1 MDSTALG
8 IARLSLDGY
17 NADIPAQILPAF
29 EFFVGSEVN
38 EAPLS
43 RSSFDALQMTLL
55 QLMDNGTPPIR
66 TDRRVFEKMVPDFIR
81 RLCQVQQYQPQAGR
95 GAALTNAQK
104 EKLAS
109 QVNAV
114 LDERKAKKMFPKLA
128 LQLNTNWND
137 AIQARNS
144 SLDPDS
150 QEQRQEE
157 VVRRQKIADVAAE
170 EGTEPSRG
178 GQDWRRISGLFLS
191 TNNYKS
197 APLSRTDDPEQRVR
211 HLLCNL
217 TRPKAKIAYEE
228 LEKVA
233 KRLYQSDQFRAS
245 CFQSTSTIPILFKYS
260 TAECEDAYNALG
272 IKRLQWMDSSNGH
285 NYGAGHYIQT
295 LVGRML
301 REQNA
306 RPRYEVSWIGQPK
319 DLSKVTPVE
328 RLAIDRVQQHRCLLQ
343 EVANAELNIV
353 KMKSQVYGKD
363 IDVELTSLAGGIG
376 DKQSGEFI
384 ERFRQIVLTPLRHI
398 LNTCSAGMGSA
409 VDDAVVNRGS
419 ADETIGKV
427 QAKAQDK
434 GEEAAE
440 EIATRLNSQVN
451 EINESYTLE
460 TGSSEARALRRQAV
474 DHIPVDLEMMEEAV
488 RRMMQ
493 EIDSNRAEISR
504 RAGNIKAIILY
515 PQSVPHDEKQPR
527 NYGRKALLYSYSRLS
542 ITHDIA
548 QSLMAAEDVDRI
560 FTVFCSLLALL
571 SFHPIAFAIKD
582 AMDEMLDDFYGV
594 KPEVD
599 SLLNVM
605 RGFMTGAI
613 MCTIA
618 LSKSY
623 FASFKTKEWM
633 AKILDSE
640 PALLEWKEGESG
652 TRSDSHGQC
661 QNPRCQK
668 TERAME
674 LPSQDIDR
682 VILGQEFESRL
693 SVASRRARCRTK
705 QHGFAKQLV
714 CWRSHGHLQHQECKI
729 DRGRIARGSGWALA
743 RSSHKNNLNSYK
755 SSMGK
760 KWSDQIKQKF
770 VVWLATDESQKISLG
785 RIKADNL
792 LGHGSPGLLQDPK
805 RSWSDFVSTNAVE
818 QQLNGNRDWYTEEVR
833 KYRLA
838 HGIRTKTNWDLKT
851 HEFTPC
857 MQLNVHT
864 YWTSTSTD
872 WLFDVSVYFLDNKT
886 IFLDPTL
893 NQKDFESM
901 LINAGGS
908 ISEEELLADVIV
920 SNDASKWPSSAVPVV
935 KTHWIRCCIE
945 THRQL
950 RAEFWDPFHEL
961 SGVIVVSDEES
972 ERELVA
978 EQGGLAFS
986 SEIACRP
993 NFPTT
998 LVTHIVGYA
1007 FVPSPAPNVK
1017 KIKTLQ
1023 EL

>member
-17 NADIPAQILPAF
+17 NADILRVHGPAQILPPF

-38 EAPLS
+38 ETPLS
-43 RSSFDALQMTLL
+43 RSSFNALQMTLL

-81 RLCQVQQYQPQAGR
+81 RLCKIQQYQPQAGR
-95 GAALTNAQK
+95 GAALTKAQK

-114 LDERKAKKMFPKLA
+114 LDERKAKKMFPK
-128 LQLNTNWND
+128 
-137 AIQARNS
+137 S
-144 SLDPDS
+144 SAKKKLF
-150 QEQRQEE
+150 
-157 VVRRQKIADVAAE
+157 VVRRLRMSPPRK
-170 EGTEPSRG
+170 EPS
-178 GQDWRRISGLFLS
+178 
-191 TNNYKS
+191 
-197 APLSRTDDPEQRVR
+197 PLTEVKTGEGSPDFFCLQTTIKGTTPPLQ
-211 HLLCNL
+211 LASS
-217 TRPKAKIAYEE
+217 RPKAKIAYEE

-233 KRLYQSDQFRAS
+233 KHLYQSDQFRAS

-260 TAECEDAYNALG
+260 TAECKDAYNALG
-272 IKRLQWMDSSNGH
+272 ITRSQWMDASNGH
-285 NYGAGHYIQT
+285 SYGACHYIQT
-295 LVGRML
+295 LVGRLL

-319 DLSKVTPVE
+319 DLSKVSPAE

-353 KMKSQVYGKD
+353 KIKSQVYGKD
-363 IDVELTSLAGGIG
+363 IDEDITSLAGGIG

-440 EIATRLNSQVN
+440 EITTRLNSQVN

-493 EIDSNRAEISR
+493 EIDSNSAEISR

-548 QSLMAAEDVDRI
+548 QSLMAGEDVDRI

-582 AMDEMLDDFYGV
+582 AMDEMLDDFYGI

-623 FASFKTKEWM
+623 FASFKTKE
-633 AKILDSE
+633 
-640 PALLEWKEGESG
+640 
-652 TRSDSHGQC
+652 
-661 QNPRCQK
+661 
-668 TERAME
+668 
-674 LPSQDIDR
+674 
-682 VILGQEFESRL
+682 
-693 SVASRRARCRTK
+693 
-705 QHGFAKQLV
+705 
-714 CWRSHGHLQHQECKI
+714 
-729 DRGRIARGSGWALA
+729 
-743 RSSHKNNLNSYK
+743 
-755 SSMGK
+755 
-760 KWSDQIKQKF
+760 
-770 VVWLATDESQKISLG
+770 
-785 RIKADNL
+785 
-792 LGHGSPGLLQDPK
+792 
-805 RSWSDFVSTNAVE
+805 
-818 QQLNGNRDWYTEEVR
+818 
-833 KYRLA
+833 
-838 HGIRTKTNWDLKT
+838 
-851 HEFTPC
+851 
-857 MQLNVHT
+857 
-864 YWTSTSTD
+864 
-872 WLFDVSVYFLDNKT
+872 
-886 IFLDPTL
+886 
-893 NQKDFESM
+893 
-901 LINAGGS
+901 
-908 ISEEELLADVIV
+908 
-920 SNDASKWPSSAVPVV
+920 
-935 KTHWIRCCIE
+935 
-945 THRQL
+945 
-950 RAEFWDPFHEL
+950 
-961 SGVIVVSDEES
+961 
-972 ERELVA
+972 
-978 EQGGLAFS
+978 
-986 SEIACRP
+986 
-993 NFPTT
+993 
-998 LVTHIVGYA
+998 
-1007 FVPSPAPNVK
+1007 
-1017 KIKTLQ
+1017 
-1023 EL
+1023 